1 MRELIIGIDGGG
13 TKTNLVAVDIQTG
26 LIAATSTVGSIHI
39 STQGEAAALRHL
51 ELGIAE
57 LGLGSADRVAA
68 VSIGDPAI
76 DDCDGDTPDSVL
88 AASAAAL
95 CRCPKVFVKSDVFM
109 AMYAFSGG
117 APGAFLISGTG
128 SMGIALTSAYRHG
141 GTNPQLMVGGWAIS
155 AVDPGSGY
163 DIAVQGIQAAF
174 HAFDGIANHTALC
187 EALLEFGQADSPRA
201 LIPWFNSQSR
211 TRDQIAGFARCVD
224 ECAQRGDETAIA
236 ILESAGHALAQYA
249 LRLLRCLPQP
259 RIGIYGS
266 VLLHN
271 QYIYRTFEMD
281 VRASIPDAQIEFPT
295 VPPELGAVM
304 FAADALHIDRRSW
317 KWK

>member
-13 TKTNLVAVDIQTG
+13 T
-26 LIAATSTVGSIHI
+26 
-39 STQGEAAALRHL
+39 
-51 ELGIAE
+51 
-57 LGLGSADRVAA
+57 
-68 VSIGDPAI
+68 
-76 DDCDGDTPDSVL
+76 
-88 AASAAAL
+88 
-95 CRCPKVFVKSDVFM
+95 
-109 AMYAFSGG
+109 
-117 APGAFLISGTG
+117 
-128 SMGIALTSAYRHG
+128 
-141 GTNPQLMVGGWAIS
+141 NPQLMVGGWAVPT
-155 AVDPGSGY
+155 VDPGSGY

>member
-76 DDCDGDTPDSVL
+76 DDCDGDKPDSVL

-141 GTNPQLMVGGWAIS
+141 GTNPQLMVGGLGGTHG
-155 AVDPGSGY
+155 GS
-163 DIAVQGIQAAF
+163 
-174 HAFDGIANHTALC
+174 
-187 EALLEFGQADSPRA
+187 RK
-201 LIPWFNSQSR
+201 
-211 TRDQIAGFARCVD
+211 
-224 ECAQRGDETAIA
+224 
-236 ILESAGHALAQYA
+236 
-249 LRLLRCLPQP
+249 
-259 RIGIYGS
+259 RI
-266 VLLHN
+266 
-271 QYIYRTFEMD
+271 
-281 VRASIPDAQIEFPT
+281 
-295 VPPELGAVM
+295 
-304 FAADALHIDRRSW
+304 
-317 KWK
+317 